1 MRCQLLLPLVL
12 LVACGHRAAHA
23 PASPATAPGAAAR
36 ATIPATRAVCTS
48 PESEL
53 EMPAGEVTTIDAGGV
68 VRALAG
74 HRGEM
79 RRCYERYLKRD
90 GRGGRV
96 IATFAVRDDG
106 TVAQIQMRGFAEPL
120 DRCLC
125 NVVARVQFPAP
136 HATAIVSYPMQF
148 ARSL

>member
-1 MRCQLLLPLVL
+1 MRPRFLLLLPLV
-12 LVACGHRAAHA
+12 ACGHPAAHA
-23 PASPATAPGAAAR
+23 PVSPASAPVAHAR
-36 ATIPATRAVCTS
+36 SMPLATRAVCTS
-48 PESEL
+48 PESDL
-53 EMPAGEVTTIDAGGV
+53 EMPSGEVTTIDPGGV

-74 HRGEM
+74 HRGEL

-90 GRGGRV
+90 ARGGRV

-125 NVVARVQFPAP
+125 NVVAGVQFPAP

-148 ARSL
+148 ARTL

>member
-1 MRCQLLLPLVL
+1 MRPLLLLPLV
-12 LVACGHRAAHA
+12 VACGHPAAHP
-23 PASPATAPGAAAR
+23 PASPASAPVVQAR
-36 ATIPATRAVCTS
+36 PAFRATRAVCRS
-48 PESEL
+48 PESDL
-53 EMPAGEVTTIDAGGV
+53 EMPAGEVTTIDPGGV

-90 GRGGRV
+90 TRGGRV

-106 TVAQIQMRGFAEPL
+106 TVAQVQMRGFAEPL